1 MSKFWVQFD
10 ENSWVSRTGM
20 CLVLY
25 ETELPSSRCVM
36 RLWVADQHLLDRN
49 FSAIEEARA
58 AALAFMQQ
66 FEEQES

>member
-1 MSKFWVQFD
+1 
-10 ENSWVSRTGM
+10 
-20 CLVLY
+20 
-25 ETELPSSRCVM
+25 M